1 MPDAPSPAR
10 WLALALALLP
20 LVPLSSLMT
29 ALLERSGPIRMRH
42 WVEEAGGRMRA
53 LYEHPVRFEVFRY
66 LLNLVAKLSP
76 LALFVASWRALA
88 LGGALSPW
96 AFSGLLVA
104 AAVAATELGNRSLLA
119 HDSERS
125 LRRLTWVFR
134 LALALLAPLVV
145 ALAALV
151 PRRREGE
158 VAEPAAEDEASEE
171 EVEAFIDVGT
181 REGILEPEDRD
192 LVWGVVDFGD
202 TQVRSVMTPR
212 VDVIAASAEESLDAL
227 AERFIESSVSRM
239 PLYRGS
245 VDQIVGVLHIRDLL
259 AGLRRTPRPTAA
271 ELSQPP
277 LLVPETKL
285 LGDLLKVFQ
294 ARRQHLA
301 VVINE
306 WGGTEG
312 VVTVEDLVEEIVGEI
327 ADEHDEG
334 EPENRLLPD
343 GSLLLDGRA
352 PVETLDEF
360 FAWRPDTES
369 SETVGG
375 LISGLLGYVPQAGES
390 FEHEG
395 LRYEVERADERRILA
410 LRVRRSEGEEGMPDA

>member
-1 MPDAPSPAR
+1 MSETPSFAH
-10 WLALALALLP
+10 WLALAVALLP

-42 WVEEAGGRMRA
+42 WVEETGGRLRD

-66 LLNLVAKLSP
+66 LLNLFAKLSP
-76 LALFVASWRALA
+76 LALFAAAWRALSLA
-88 LGGALSPW
+88 GSTAPW
-96 AFSGLLVA
+96 ALSGLLVV

-134 LALALLAPLVV
+134 IAFALLAPLVMT
-145 ALAALV
+145 LAALV
-151 PRRREGE
+151 PRRQEGL
-158 VAEPAAEDEASEE
+158 EPPPADEDEASEE

-181 REGILEPEDRD
+181 REGILEPADRD
-192 LVWGVVDFGD
+192 MVWGVVDFGD
-202 TQVRSVMTPR
+202 TQVKSVMTPR
-212 VDVIAASAEESLDAL
+212 VDVIAASVDEPLDAL

-239 PLYRGS
+239 PLYRES
-245 VDQIVGVLHIRDLL
+245 VDQVVGVLHIRDLL
-259 AGLRRTPRPTAA
+259 AGLRRSPRPAAA
-271 ELSQPP
+271 ELTQPP

-285 LGDLLKVFQ
+285 LGDLLREFQ

-312 VVTVEDLVEEIVGEI
+312 VVTIEDLVEEIVGEI

-352 PVETLDEF
+352 TVDTLDEF

-375 LISGLLGYVPQAGES
+375 LVSGLVGYVPQAGEVI
-390 FEHEG
+390 EHEG
-395 LRYEVERADERRILA
+395 LRFEVERADERRILA
-410 LRVRRSEGEEGMPDA
+410 LRVRRSETPAEARDA

>member
-1 MPDAPSPAR
+1 MPEPPSSLR

-53 LYEHPVRFEVFRY
+53 LYENTVRFEVFRY
-66 LLNLVAKLSP
+66 LLNLIAKLSP
-76 LALFVASWRALA
+76 LALFAAAWRGLSLAGSTAPWALA
-88 LGGALSPW
+88 
-96 AFSGLLVA
+96 GLLVA
-104 AAVAATELGNRSLLA
+104 ATVAATELGNRSLLA
-119 HDSERS
+119 RDSERS

-134 LALALLAPLVV
+134 LAFWLLSPLVL

-151 PRRREGE
+151 PRRLEE
-158 VAEPAAEDEASEE
+158 QEPAPEPEDEASEE
-171 EVEAFIDVGT
+171 EVEAFIEVGT
-181 REGILEPEDRD
+181 REGILEPGDRD
-192 LVWGVVDFGD
+192 MVWGVVDFGD

-212 VDVIAASAEESLDAL
+212 VDVIAASVDEPLEAL

-239 PLYRGS
+239 PLYRES
-245 VDQIVGVLHIRDLL
+245 VDQVVGVLHIRDLL
-259 AGLRRTPRPTAA
+259 AGLRRSPRPASI
-271 ELSQPP
+271 ELAQPP

-285 LGDLLKVFQ
+285 LGDLLREFQ

-352 PVETLDEF
+352 TVETLDEF

-375 LISGLLGYVPQAGES
+375 LVSGLVGYVPQAGEIV
-390 FEHEG
+390 EHEG
-395 LRYEVERADERRILA
+395 LRFEVERADERRILA
-410 LRVRRSEGEEGMPDA
+410 LRVRRSEAPAGTRDA

>member
-1 MPDAPSPAR
+1 MADAGSATR

-42 WVEEAGGRMRA
+42 WVEEAGGRLRS

-66 LLNLVAKLSP
+66 LLNLIAKLSP
-76 LALFVASWRALA
+76 LALFAATWRALS
-88 LGGALSPW
+88 GAGSTLPW
-96 AFSGLLVA
+96 ALAGLMVA
-104 AAVAATELGNRSLLA
+104 AAVAVTELGNRSLLA
-119 HDSERS
+119 HDSERA

-134 LALALLAPLVV
+134 LALGLLAPLVV
-145 ALAALV
+145 ALSALV
-151 PRRREGE
+151 PRRPQTP
-158 VAEPAAEDEASEE
+158 EPAPAPEDEASEE

-181 REGILEPEDRD
+181 REGILEPGDRD

-212 VDVIAASAEESLDAL
+212 VDLIAASEDEPLDAL

-245 VDQIVGVLHIRDLL
+245 IDQVVGVLHIRDLL
-259 AGLRRTPRPTAA
+259 AGLRRTPRPPAA
-271 ELSQPP
+271 DLAQPP

-285 LGDLLKVFQ
+285 LSEMLREFQ

-352 PVETLDEF
+352 PIEALDEF

-375 LISGLLGYVPQAGES
+375 LVSGLLGFVPQAGEVLD
-390 FEHEG
+390 HEG
-395 LRYEVERADERRILA
+395 LRFEVERADERRVLS
-410 LRVRRSEGEEGMPDA
+410 LRVRRAETVEGERDG